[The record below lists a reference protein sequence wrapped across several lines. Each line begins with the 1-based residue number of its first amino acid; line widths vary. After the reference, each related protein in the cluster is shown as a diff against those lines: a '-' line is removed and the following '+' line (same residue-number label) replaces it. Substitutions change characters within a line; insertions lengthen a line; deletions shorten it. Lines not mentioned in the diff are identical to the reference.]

1 MTQTMSVAGTPL
13 YFPTSLAT
21 GADGAIVPMP
31 PERLADLASRV
42 APHGALLFAKRL
54 IGAARKYHREPRYA
68 EINRQRVQL
77 ARLCLDR
84 ALGDVPDVVTEL
96 EAARETIQTER
107 DGLVADNGGDEHL
120 DKDVLPF
127 VERLDAQLARIDAAL
142 GGVRS
147 GRHTE

>member
-1 MTQTMSVAGTPL
+1 MTQTLSHHGRSI

-21 GADGAIVPMP
+21 GADGVIVPMP
-31 PERLADLASRV
+31 PERLADLASQV
-42 APHGALLFAKRL
+42 APDGALLFAKRL

-68 EINRQRVQL
+68 AINRQRVQL

-96 EAARETIQTER
+96 RAARATIAAER
-107 DGLVADNGGDEHL
+107 AGLVADNGGDEHL
-120 DKDVLPF
+120 DMDVVPF

-142 GGVRS
+142 GSPG
-147 GRHTE
+147 